1 MRQHAMQYP
10 VRARLRSQ
18 APAIA
23 RPRFWRPPRLT
34 HRHRVAIGGAAFLA
48 ELVLAVIVVGELVR

>member
-10 VRARLRSQ
+10 VRARLRSE
-18 APAIA
+18 ALAIR
-23 RPRFWRPPRLT
+23 RPRFWRPRLT

-48 ELVLAVIVVGELVR
+48 ELVLAVVVVGEMVR